1 MRGGETGAEPA
12 LLLELRKCGELPGW
26 YRPFDSRLE
35 LVAKVDNSGWSVYGA
50 QRSQPVA
57 TGGKCTS
64 PEIGSNK
71 PKPLPPGCDS
81 CRSERMVNRRSISIP
96 GEKVTSTLAKEEV
109 DLSVEAPNP
118 RKPEGSQGLDADD
131 HDNHARVGQAP
142 ARPPARR

>member
-57 TGGKCTS
+57 TGGKWGGTENGSGKRNRLPWVATGCRVDHMVKEGVDRSS
-64 PEIGSNK
+64 P
-71 PKPLPPGCDS
+71 
-81 CRSERMVNRRSISIP
+81 SE
-96 GEKVTSTLAKEEV
+96 GFAKV
-109 DLSVEAPNP
+109 P
-118 RKPEGSQGLDADD
+118 
-131 HDNHARVGQAP
+131 
-142 ARPPARR
+142 